1 VDLSNKKVV
10 VQHGGSTFRHGA
22 NAVNALFNRLVDYS
36 IIQCPDLLG
45 LGAKNETL
53 IYYPVDT
60 ESLQPDYEKRG
71 DKLVFGHFPSSPAS
85 KGTGDI
91 VKLMMRLKKSDI
103 GDKFEY
109 VGVTDA
115 VKKQTDWPA
124 HLDRVRGCDVL
135 IETVLPFQRGKKF
148 GEFGNQCFEAS
159 ALGKIVVTN
168 NIEEERYIKEYG
180 TKPVIFK
187 ANDIEQAEIQI
198 RRIVE
203 MSDDEILEA
212 KMRGREWV
220 ENTHSMKVTANR
232 LWDKVYGK
240 LL

>member
-1 VDLSNKKVV
+1 
-10 VQHGGSTFRHGA
+10 
-22 NAVNALFNRLVDYS
+22 
-36 IIQCPDLLG
+36 
-45 LGAKNETL
+45 
-53 IYYPVDT
+53 
-60 ESLQPDYEKRG
+60 
-71 DKLVFGHFPSSPAS
+71 
-85 KGTGDI
+85 
-91 VKLMMRLKKSDI
+91 
-103 GDKFEY
+103 
-109 VGVTDA
+109 
-115 VKKQTDWPA
+115 
-124 HLDRVRGCDVL
+124 
-135 IETVLPFQRGKKF
+135 
-148 GEFGNQCFEAS
+148 
-159 ALGKIVVTN
+159 LGKIVVTN